1 MTRFEAM
8 FECGDEGKRFPS
20 WDVIEW
26 EYQNNGVKVGK
37 RVVSY
42 PLDDEG
48 MESAFRLAK
57 RMNENYGMIAA

>member
-1 MTRFEAM
+1 MARFEAM

-26 EYQNNGVKVGK
+26 EYQNNGTKIGR

-42 PLDDEG
+42 PLDEEG
-48 MESAFRLAK
+48 KESAFRLAK
-57 RMNENYGMIAA
+57 AMNKMEMEAV

>member
-1 MTRFEAM
+1 MVRFEAM

-42 PLDDEG
+42 PSDKG
-48 MESAFRLAK
+48 GRESAFRLAK
-57 RMNENYGMIAA
+57 AMNRMEKEAA

>member
-8 FECGDEGKRFPS
+8 FECGDEGKNLPG

-26 EYQNNGVKVGK
+26 EYQNNGMKIGR

-42 PLDDEG
+42 PLDEKG
-48 MESAFRLAK
+48 KESAFRLAK
-57 RMNENYGMIAA
+57 AMNKMEMETV